1 MNISIRD
8 PLALLPSQ
16 SGLVVSP
23 LVERAAVGQTSLD
36 SRQRAFV
43 IGDPI
48 PIVFGRRV
56 TVGGIDIG
64 GVFVSPGA
72 TEGRYQN
79 DGTTNELTVNL
90 ELVLSEGELP
100 ALELRDVF
108 QRACRVGT
116 WVQTYDQRAGSFTA
130 GNFIT
135 VVAGK
140 ETWQCPYYCGTSGTY
155 DNMTTLAYQNSHAD
169 GDSTWDR
176 QVHCFVR
183 EGMQVTRILDDT
195 YGPSNNLID
204 LALYLIRESSR
215 LPEALLD
222 TTAFENAA
230 NFVDV
235 NRFYYN
241 GIFDKSTN
249 LEDWLQRTARG
260 FLLRVSDAN
269 GKKGLRPALPINED
283 YTIKTTAVTWVFD
296 FTEEHVLPGG
306 FEIQYIPLADR
317 KPITAEVLWRQQ
329 PDNDIGIIRTA
340 LVGFDGEATDG
351 PFEQYDLSDFC
362 TSENHAVKVGMFY
375 VARRK
380 YITHTLRLTV
390 KPDSFNTTLVLGD
403 LVRVLLRRETEVED
417 ISHHNYL
424 YEVERINKTISGAV
438 ELDLIHFP
446 IDESGASVVAVAV
459 NAATGAGYTLATGRD
474 DFDCDDTG
482 RREDDTPL
490 ADVGGNLPGLPAD
503 SNFISTGTGDV
514 LASPEGESNDGAGN
528 PPDPFGTPPQ
538 PTIGGASDPIT
549 FGDELT
555 LGSICEGM
563 SNNWYVVDGSGNVLR
578 TASGVDAF
586 TIAAQDAGR
595 FVYAEGCCPD
605 PGNPLGVTCNKSN
618 TLGPIGG
625 DSAFWGY
632 RPGSGYYS
640 VTWLGFYV
648 WTVGSGAAPNGVA
661 IYAGNGDGFCS
672 SPGSTRLW
680 VAYTQADGTTVNH
693 VWNSGSGCVAGDAM
707 FFATLRWFP
716 TGGGSEQL
724 YP

>member
-1 MNISIRD
+1 MNIEVRD
-8 PLALLPSQ
+8 PLSLLPYQ
-16 SGLVVSP
+16 NGMVVSP
-23 LVERAAVGQTSLD
+23 LEEGAASGQSNLD
-36 SRQRAFV
+36 TQQRAIV
-43 IGDPI
+43 IGDVV

-56 TVGGIDIG
+56 TVGDIDIG

-72 TEGRYQN
+72 TEGRYEN

-135 VVAGK
+135 VVEGK

-155 DNMTTLAYQNSHAD
+155 DNMTTLAYENSHAD
-169 GDSTWDR
+169 GDQTWSR

-183 EGMQVTRILDDT
+183 EGMQVTRIIDDT

-215 LPEALLD
+215 LPEDMLD
-222 TTAFENAA
+222 LTAMEAAA
-230 NFVDV
+230 NFTDT
-235 NRFYYN
+235 NGFFYN
-241 GIFDKSTN
+241 GIFNYSTN
-249 LEDWLQRTARG
+249 LEDWLQKMAKG
-260 FLLRVSDAN
+260 FLLRLSDNN
-269 GKKGLRPALPINED
+269 GKKGFRPALPINND
-283 YTIKTTAVTWVFD
+283 NTLKTTAVTWLFD
-296 FTEEHVLPGG
+296 FTEEHLLPDG

-340 LVGFDGEATDG
+340 LVGFSGEATDG
-351 PFEQYDLSDFC
+351 PFEQYDLSEFC
-362 TSENHAVKVGMFY
+362 TSEDHAVKIGMFY

-380 YITHTLRLTV
+380 YITHMLRIRV
-390 KPDSFNTTLVLGD
+390 KPDAYNTTLSLGD
-403 LVRVLLRRETEVED
+403 LVHVLLRRETDVEQV
-417 ISHHNYL
+417 SHHNYL
-424 YEVERINKTISGAV
+424 YEIDRINKTISGAV
-438 ELDLIHFP
+438 EFDLTHFP
-446 IDESGASVVAVAV
+446 INENGASIVALAV
-459 NAATGAGYTLATGRD
+459 NAATGAGYSLATGRE
-474 DFDCDDTG
+474 DFECDEAGRSEDT
-482 RREDDTPL
+482 TPL
-490 ADVGGNLPGLPAD
+490 ADVGGNLPGLPAS
-503 SNFISTGTGDV
+503 SNFISTVIGDV
-514 LASPEGESNDGAGN
+514 LASPEGESNDGDGN

-605 PGNPLGVTCNKSN
+605 PGSTSGVTCNKSN

-625 DSAFWGY
+625 DDAFWGY
-632 RPGSGYYS
+632 RPGAGQYEI
-640 VTWLGFYV
+640 TWLGLYTAV
-648 WTVGSGAAPNGVA
+648 IGAAAAPGGVA
-661 IYAGNGDGFCS
+661 IYASPSYDGGSCSGTSTTLWYSYTNTSGD
-672 SPGSTRLW
+672 
-680 VAYTQADGTTVNH
+680 VINTQ
-693 VWNSGSGCVAGDAM
+693 WRSGSGCSSSTMA
-707 FFATLRWFP
+707 FAKMYWRP
-716 TGGGSEQL
+716 TGGAAQQI